1 MGSVQQDVEDRVL
14 WIETKCE
21 KFSVKSL
28 YKALGSG
35 SSVSFPSN
43 VIWKTCVQP
52 KVSFFLWEATWGKAI
67 TLDELQKRGWPLANR
82 CYLCQMHEESID
94 HILLH
99 CAKTRT
105 LWALF
110 FSLFRV

>member
-21 KFSVKSL
+21 KFSIKSL
-28 YKALGSG
+28 YKALGFD

-52 KVSFFLWEATWGKAI
+52 KVSFFGWEA
-67 TLDELQKRGWPLANR
+67 RG
-82 CYLCQMHEESID
+82 EK
-94 HILLH
+94 LL
-99 CAKTRT
+99 
-105 LWALF
+105 LWTNSKKEDDL
-110 FSLFRV
+110 